1 MYDVNYLSTYPFFE
15 KQLETF
21 GAVALHDALTGVIA
35 RPFILG
41 FVHALIDAGTPFT
54 LAMIDLD
61 NFKDINDNYG
71 HKTGDA
77 VLASVGEKIRAFFGT
92 DGIVGRFGGDE
103 FLTVYLKSN
112 AYDDIHDL
120 FDGLYSRTDGVFR
133 KEMTV
138 NGVTTFVTATV
149 GSASFPDNARDFDTL
164 FSLIDKALYRG
175 KSKGRNCYII
185 YVESK
190 HASLEIPKMSKRSLY
205 DTFRQLGAAFDEE
218 GSVHEKLAWAFRT
231 IEENLRMHR
240 LLWIDGKYV
249 MHDAQTGDVLGVY
262 PEVAGMVK
270 NSLYAATNF
279 SDMYNYSHALA
290 DALKGI
296 GMESALIMQVTHRRR
311 ELGYLVVCPEVHT
324 MHLWQD
330 EEIAAIY
337 VLCRML
343 AQELMKQ
350 RK

>member
-1 MYDVNYLSTYPFFE
+1 MYDVNYLSTYPYFE

-35 RPFILG
+35 RSFMIGFI
-41 FVHALIDAGTPFT
+41 HSLIDAGTPFT

-71 HKTGDA
+71 HKTGDG
-77 VLASVGEKIRAFFGT
+77 VLAYVGEKARSFFGT

-103 FLTVYLKSN
+103 FLAVYLKSN
-112 AYDDIHDL
+112 DYQDIHDL
-120 FDGLYSRTDGVFR
+120 FGRIYGEDGVLR
-133 KEMTV
+133 RDVTV
-138 NGVTTFVTATV
+138 NGVTLFITATL
-149 GSASFPDNARDFDTL
+149 GSASFPENAQDYDTL

-190 HASLEIPKMSKRSLY
+190 HAHLEIPKMSKRSLY
-205 DTFRQLGAAFDEE
+205 DTFRQMGAAFDGE
-218 GSVHEKLAWAFRT
+218 GTVREKLTWSLLT
-231 IEENLRMHR
+231 VQENLRMTR
-240 LLWIDGKYV
+240 LLWIDKAFV
-249 MHDAQTGDVLGVY
+249 MHDAQTGDSLGAY
-262 PEVAGMVK
+262 PEVAGMMK
-270 NSLYAATNF
+270 NGIYAATNF

-290 DALKGI
+290 NALKGI
-296 GMESALIMQVTHRRR
+296 GMESVLIMQVDHHRP

-330 EEIAAIY
+330 EEIASIY

-343 AQELMKQ
+343 AQELGKQ
-350 RK
+350 RV